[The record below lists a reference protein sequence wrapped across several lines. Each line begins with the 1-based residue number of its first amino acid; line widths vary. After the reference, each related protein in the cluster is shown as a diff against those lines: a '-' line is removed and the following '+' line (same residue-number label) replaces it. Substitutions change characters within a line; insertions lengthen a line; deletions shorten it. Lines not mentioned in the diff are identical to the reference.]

1 MGWWTRLRDLP
12 LKPYDFVVFLLAAV
26 VIVAF
31 TVLAVER
38 GGPPVTVEIR
48 SDRGDHVYPLAENRV
63 IVVPGPLGDT
73 ILEIRDGAVRFVDSP
88 CRDKIC
94 VAAGELSATGQWA
107 ACLPNRVFATVT
119 GAPVPDEGGVDA
131 STF

>member
-1 MGWWTRLRDLP
+1 MAWWARLRDLP
-12 LKPYDFVVFLLAAV
+12 LKPYDFLVLLVAAG

-31 TVLAVER
+31 SLLALER
-38 GGPPVTVEIR
+38 SGPPVTVEIR
-48 SDRGDHVYPLAENRV
+48 SDRGDRVYALAEDRTITV
-63 IVVPGPLGDT
+63 SGPLGDT

-88 CRDKIC
+88 CRDRIC

-119 GAPVPDEGGVDA
+119 GAPIPGAEGVDA